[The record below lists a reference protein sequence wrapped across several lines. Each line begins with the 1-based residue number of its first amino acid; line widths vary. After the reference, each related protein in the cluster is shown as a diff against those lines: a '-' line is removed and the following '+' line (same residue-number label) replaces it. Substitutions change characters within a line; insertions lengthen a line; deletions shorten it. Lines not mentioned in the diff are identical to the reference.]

1 MKRII
6 CFGEVLWDVFPSQ
19 KRIGGAPLNVAVR
32 LRSFGH
38 QVCLISRIGKDEDGI
53 EICRFLKDADIGT
66 VHLQKDSMYKTGI
79 VSISLD
85 EEGSASYS
93 IDFPSAWDYIAYNK
107 KIDMELSLAD
117 AFIYGS
123 LAARN
128 NTTQK
133 TLLQL
138 LEKATFKVFD
148 VNLRAPYYTVE
159 LLLILMK
166 KADFIKFNEE
176 ELKEVTSYMGFRH
189 PDVKE
194 NIRFLS
200 KKTNTSQICVTK
212 GKHGAVF
219 LFNNQIYSHEGYK
232 IGVVDTVGAGDSFL
246 ASLIHC
252 LLDGK
257 KPEYALDYAS
267 AVGALVAGSKGANP
281 EVSLEDINFFR
292 SQ

>member
-1 MKRII
+1 MKHSIEI
-6 CFGEVLWDVFPSQ
+6 TTKVGCSNVCEYCPQSTLI
-19 KRIGGAPLNVAVR
+19 KRYR
-32 LRSFGH
+32 E
-38 QVCLISRIGKDEDGI
+38 RIGKDEDGT

-66 VHLQKDSMYKTGI
+66 VHLQKDSVYKTGS

-85 EEGSASYS
+85 NEGSASYS

-148 VNLRAPYYTVE
+148 VNLRAPYYTKE
-159 LLLILMK
+159 LLLTLMK

-176 ELKEVTSYMGFRH
+176 
-189 PDVKE
+189 VK
-194 NIRFLS
+194 
-200 KKTNTSQICVTK
+200 
-212 GKHGAVF
+212 G
-219 LFNNQIYSHEGYK
+219 
-232 IGVVDTVGAGDSFL
+232 
-246 ASLIHC
+246 
-252 LLDGK
+252 
-257 KPEYALDYAS
+257 
-267 AVGALVAGSKGANP
+267 
-281 EVSLEDINFFR
+281 
-292 SQ
+292 